1 VSLSYNNISIS
12 LKAFLALLL
21 GVLLMGEYLDGI
33 NDISDW
39 AVLFF
44 FIIMANDAYIHF
56 RLVNGQPFEKWIL
69 SPRGSNEF
77 KDKRLKYIMNLT
89 FTVLMIGAIF
99 LETSVVDIGIRDNIY
114 KFGVVVWSGVFLGVN
129 VYNLKTSFNYK
140 RLLLTNVA
148 LLFLIGS
155 VTLI

>member
-1 VSLSYNNISIS
+1 MGTHVSLSYNNISIS

-56 RLVNGQPFEKWIL
+56 RLVNGQPFKKWIL

-89 FTVLMIGAIF
+89 FTVLM
-99 LETSVVDIGIRDNIY
+99 IGIRDNIY